1 MLVHVSQPHTQN
13 IEFTIRGNIPEDLL
27 SELKAKY
34 GQGNVV
40 EEDEDLVKARD
51 IDWDLLNPPREFHNM
66 RSKCET
72 SLWNTFSIHM
82 QHRIY
87 RLIRDRK
94 RRGETVHPNPW
105 YAIVNARDAEP
116 TNYNGD
122 ARIDDLSKTTKMVV
136 AWYKER
142 AGIYTLEEALALKL
156 SIIRWFN

>member
-1 MLVHVSQPHTQN
+1 MN
-13 IEFTIRGNIPEDLL
+13 
-27 SELKAKY
+27 
-34 GQGNVV
+34 
-40 EEDEDLVKARD
+40 DEKSSFDHM
-51 IDWDLLNPPREFHNM
+51 WELLNPSREFQNM

-72 SLWNTFSIHM
+72 ALWNTLSLPM
-82 QHRIY
+82 QHRVY

-122 ARIDDLSKTTKMVV
+122 ARIDDLSNTTKMVV
-136 AWYKER
+136 ASYKNL

-156 SIIRWFN
+156 RIIRKFEPLKD

>member
-1 MLVHVSQPHTQN
+1 MT
-13 IEFTIRGNIPEDLL
+13 
-27 SELKAKY
+27 
-34 GQGNVV
+34 
-40 EEDEDLVKARD
+40 DEKSSFDHM
-51 IDWDLLNPPREFHNM
+51 WELLNPSREFQNM

-72 SLWNTFSIHM
+72 ALWNTLSLPM
-82 QHRIY
+82 QHRVY

-122 ARIDDLSKTTKMVV
+122 ARIDDLSNTTKMVV
-136 AWYKER
+136 ASYKNL

-156 SIIRWFN
+156 RIIRKFEPLKD